1 MYVALSI
8 VMYIGVYI
16 DICIDIHIYIQIY
29 IYVYIYIYIH
39 VYVICLS
46 VKHRPQT
53 NNHNTQTPTHTRA
66 HTHYNTYH
74 TYGTHILLT
83 HTHTRAT
90 HITNTPQYPSRQ
102 GKGFIC
108 SHPEWI
114 LQFDLCPQHH
124 PGMDFV
130 APHLNC
136 KIVASTPI
144 FAIAHGGPPPANH
157 KPMTGGF
164 DLPITTPPPNY
175 KIHQLSLS
183 RNSPLLSRNS
193 PLGLKGAS

>member
-29 IYVYIYIYIH
+29 IVYIYIY
-39 VYVICLS
+39 VYVIYLS

-83 HTHTRAT
+83 HTHTC
-90 HITNTPQYPSRQ
+90 NTYYKHPPIPFKAGQ
-102 GKGFIC
+102 GIYLFT
-108 SHPEWI
+108 S
-114 LQFDLCPQHH
+114 
-124 PGMDFV
+124 GMDFV
-130 APHLNC
+130 VRPLPATPEWICSSTSELQNCCFNAHIRHSSWRPAPSQPQTYDRG
-136 KIVASTPI
+136 V
-144 FAIAHGGPPPANH
+144 
-157 KPMTGGF
+157 
-164 DLPITTPPPNY
+164 
-175 KIHQLSLS
+175 
-183 RNSPLLSRNS
+183 
-193 PLGLKGAS
+193 

>member
-1 MYVALSI
+1 M
-8 VMYIGVYI
+8 
-16 DICIDIHIYIQIY
+16 
-29 IYVYIYIYIH
+29 
-39 VYVICLS
+39 
-46 VKHRPQT
+46 KHRPQT

-66 HTHYNTYH
+66 HTHITTLITHMAH
-74 TYGTHILLT
+74 TYYSHT
-83 HTHTRAT
+83 HTHVQ
-90 HITNTPQYPSRQ
+90 H
-102 GKGFIC
+102 
-108 SHPEWI
+108 I
-114 LQFDLCPQHH
+114 LQTPPNTLQGRARDLSVHIRNGFCSSTSARH
-124 PGMDFV
+124 PGMGFV

-193 PLGLKGAS
+193 PLGLYHMLVCPRRCVSVLIRSVI